1 MPKLAAAMMLVLATS
16 ACAARSPMPLRHSA
30 DSGECRATGLA
41 GFVGQAATQD
51 VAINLIRAS
60 GAKDLRWVPPGT
72 MVTME
77 HRSDRLTV
85 HTDAQNRIVRA
96 VCT

>member
-1 MPKLAAAMMLVLATS
+1 MRRTALVAILLLS

-30 DSGECRATGLA
+30 DSGVCRATGLDQ
-41 GFVGQAATQD
+41 FRGQAASQD
-51 VAINLIRAS
+51 VAIQLIRAS

-72 MVTME
+72 MVTMD

-85 HTDAQNRIVRA
+85 HPDAQNRILSA
-96 VCT
+96 ACT

>member
-1 MPKLAAAMMLVLATS
+1 MHRIALVAVLLLG
-16 ACAARSPMPLRHSA
+16 ACAARSPMPLSHSA
-30 DSGECRATGLA
+30 DGGECRTTSLDQ
-41 GFVGQAATQD
+41 FRGQAASED
-51 VAINLIRAS
+51 VAIMLIRAS

-85 HTDAQNRIVRA
+85 HTDAQNRIVRT